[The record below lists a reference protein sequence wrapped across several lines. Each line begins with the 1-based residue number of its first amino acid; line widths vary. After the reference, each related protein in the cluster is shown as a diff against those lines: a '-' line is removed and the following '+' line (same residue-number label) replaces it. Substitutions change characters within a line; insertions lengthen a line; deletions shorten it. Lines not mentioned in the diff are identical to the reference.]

1 MGERGGRG
9 IFNERNVLEN
19 LKHEVPYSSLAS
31 GFRACVMSSVPLS
44 VQTAGSA
51 VKKATETLVSAAQ
64 QASVQVDDD
73 SGKIKVS
80 L

>member
-1 MGERGGRG
+1 M
-9 IFNERNVLEN
+9 N
-19 LKHEVPYSSLAS
+19 
-31 GFRACVMSSVPLS
+31 SVPLS

-64 QASVQVDDD
+64 HASVQMDDD

-80 L
+80 LDYACQLSHVYVNL